1 VSGALFRNGRYSGH
15 ATTIDTFDS
24 STQTWRSA
32 GGIPGRSG
40 FGAALLGDEIF
51 ISGGGMD
58 DDQPSDRHYAW
69 NLRTSKLRE
78 VAPLPGPRYQHGAAT
93 LNQKIYIAGGGPR
106 RHDLLE
112 PSRMLFEYDPASNT
126 WTRKADMLLPM
137 RNLALVAH
145 QGKLYAIGGHNVG
158 PDNKGNI
165 VQEYNPA
172 TNTWRRL
179 ADMPSPR
186 TDIAAVV
193 YEGRIYVLGGHPGV
207 AAVESF
213 DPVANRWRTEPP
225 LPQGRFAPAG
235 ISTREG
241 ILLVGGM
248 PNQTLLYL
256 PKTK

>member
-1 VSGALFRNGRYSGH
+1 
-15 ATTIDTFDS
+15 
-24 STQTWRSA
+24 
-32 GGIPGRSG
+32 
-40 FGAALLGDEIF
+40 
-51 ISGGGMD
+51 
-58 DDQPSDRHYAW
+58 
-69 NLRTSKLRE
+69 
-78 VAPLPGPRYQHGAAT
+78 
-93 LNQKIYIAGGGPR
+93 
-106 RHDLLE
+106 
-112 PSRMLFEYDPASNT
+112 
-126 WTRKADMLLPM
+126 
-137 RNLALVAH
+137 VAH